1 MVLNNRN
8 SDQVAKSAGSLKSS
22 EFGTTSL
29 CCIGQAT
36 LTRLTED
43 QALTDQAL
51 TVQDADRTDSCP
63 HRLTVSVVLK
73 LDNPCVLWVSVVMFS
88 DATVLS
94 LEHFDIG
101 TVVVT
106 TAWTA
111 RYG

>member
-29 CCIGQAT
+29 CCIDQAT

-43 QALTDQAL
+43 QALA
-51 TVQDADRTDSCP
+51 VQDADRTDSCP
-63 HRLTVSVVLK
+63 HRLTVSAVLK